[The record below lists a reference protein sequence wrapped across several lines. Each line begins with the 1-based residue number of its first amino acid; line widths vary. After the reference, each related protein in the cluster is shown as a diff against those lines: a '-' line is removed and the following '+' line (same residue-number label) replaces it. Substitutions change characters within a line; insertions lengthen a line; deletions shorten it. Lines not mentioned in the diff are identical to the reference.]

1 MTDVGCR
8 IRPAALADAAAI
20 AEIYNQGI
28 RARIAT
34 FETQERTAEERR
46 AWLAEH
52 DVRHP
57 VLVAVV
63 GGADGGERVA
73 GWAAT
78 DHYRPRACYVG
89 IAEFSIYVHEADRGK
104 GIGVVPLGAL
114 IEAAATTGLWKL
126 VSRIFPENR
135 ASLAL
140 CARLGFRE
148 VGVYEKHAKLD
159 GVWRDVVIVER
170 LIAGNLTEG

>member
-1 MTDVGCR
+1 MNEVRT
-8 IRPAALADAAAI
+8 RPARTDDAAAI
-20 AEIYNQGI
+20 AAIYNQGI

-34 FETQERTAEERR
+34 FETEERTAEERR
-46 AWLAEH
+46 TWLAAH
-52 DVRHP
+52 DERHP

-63 GGADGGERVA
+63 TGPDGQEQVA

-78 DHYRPRACYVG
+78 DHYRSRACYAGV
-89 IAEFSIYVHEADRGK
+89 AEFSIYVDEVWRGR
-104 GIGVVPLGAL
+104 GVGVALLGAL
-114 IEAAATTGLWKL
+114 IEAAEAAGLWKL

-148 VGVYEKHAKLD
+148 VGTYEKHAQLD
-159 GVWRDVVIVER
+159 GLWKDVVIVER
-170 LIAGNLTEG
+170 LIP